1 MGRYDYFQER
11 EADQFTFFRI
21 PKMLFSED
29 EFSSLS
35 SEAKILYGLM
45 LDRVSLSRSNNWR
58 DDQGNVYIIFTID
71 DMVKILKWSKNKIC
85 SLLDELDE
93 KNGIGLIERKR
104 RGLGKPNAIYVK
116 NFASTC
122 HDIRGDPVFPNREIK
137 NSGQSEIK
145 NSSEGKSRILDT
157 GTLEF
162 LKKEGNDTNTN
173 KTDKNN
179 TEKSKIADRL
189 ERKSYGSYQNV
200 RLSDLELRQL
210 QKRFPYDWKI
220 WIDRISQYMASSGK
234 TYKNHYATICMWAD
248 REKKDVKQKNYDL
261 PAGKGF

>member
-104 RGLGKPNAIYVK
+104 RGLGKPNVIYVK

-145 NSSEGKSRILDT
+145 NSSEEKSRILDT

-162 LKKEGNDTNTN
+162 LKKEG
-173 KTDKNN
+173 K
-179 TEKSKIADRL
+179 
-189 ERKSYGSYQNV
+189 
-200 RLSDLELRQL
+200 
-210 QKRFPYDWKI
+210 
-220 WIDRISQYMASSGK
+220 
-234 TYKNHYATICMWAD
+234 
-248 REKKDVKQKNYDL
+248 
-261 PAGKGF
+261 